1 MKMKKKSISVI
12 VIVSLFAVGCSAA
25 VILTASASTSDYHN
39 PPNYYLGS
47 NPEEE
52 KKYNETK
59 EVVHYTDE
67 YQLMETKVAKY
78 TEEFNETFSRLK
90 EERALNDTDKDVEL
104 IIDRSD
110 ASDVILDEMK
120 QESLEILQ
128 KYGCIDQDV
137 TLDDYNYRLEEFIE
151 VACNAVVDAPDANV
165 VMGVQAAKAHDEIG
179 LVGVEVFSND
189 LLVRREVLRVKIAK
203 FLIARILD
211 GLLIPFSTV
220 AGARTKDDARTG
232 IREFRVAGNDR
243 SIVLADVDHREMP
256 QRTNPRILHAGTGQ
270 DVGMELVA
278 ELIDPPG
285 LLQESQHDPDLGI
298 LPPLFEDVMV
308 RNSCILEQIL

>member
-104 IIDRSD
+104 IIARSD

-151 VACNAVVDAPDANV
+151 VACNAVVDGEYDLTDDERATLKL
-165 VMGVQAAKAHDEIG
+165 MIAHTHDNCTTEFAESI
-179 LVGVEVFSND
+179 ES
-189 LLVRREVLRVKIAK
+189 KI
-203 FLIARILD
+203 D
-211 GLLIPFSTV
+211 MNSIPYMYLMF
-220 AGARTKDDARTG
+220 
-232 IREFRVAGNDR
+232 
-243 SIVLADVDHREMP
+243 
-256 QRTNPRILHAGTGQ
+256 
-270 DVGMELVA
+270 
-278 ELIDPPG
+278 
-285 LLQESQHDPDLGI
+285 
-298 LPPLFEDVMV
+298 
-308 RNSCILEQIL
+308 